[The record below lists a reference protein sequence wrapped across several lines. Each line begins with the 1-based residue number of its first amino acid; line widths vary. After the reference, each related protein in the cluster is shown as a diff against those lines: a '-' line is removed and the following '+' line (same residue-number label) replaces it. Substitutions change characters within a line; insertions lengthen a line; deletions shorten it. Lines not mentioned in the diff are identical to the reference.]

1 MQRATAALSRE
12 LELAAFPQHGKG
24 DVLFERISKEAIH
37 RVQSMRQEPEFMRLD
52 GGTGTL
58 IKALVAALPR
68 ERLDLGSV
76 VTDITLMSEGV
87 VLAMRGAGA
96 PFELLTA
103 DPLTATR
110 ADRTDG
116 AHLVPS
122 RTPWVTGVWSD
133 HLALGGSETSASE
146 PGYLAGAVDAAERAV
161 AEIRTRFVDAKAIMG
176 R

>member
-1 MQRATAALSRE
+1 MQRAMAALSRE
-12 LELAAFPQHGKG
+12 LELAAFPQHSKG

-37 RVQSMRQEPEFMRLD
+37 RVQSLRQEPEFMRLV

-103 DPLTATR
+103 DQ
-110 ADRTDG
+110 
-116 AHLVPS
+116 VN
-122 RTPWVTGVWSD
+122 
-133 HLALGGSETSASE
+133 
-146 PGYLAGAVDAAERAV
+146 
-161 AEIRTRFVDAKAIMG
+161 FVSV
-176 R
+176 